1 MNSSA
6 EQPHTL
12 VLALLDEVRSETGLP
27 VTDWVREEHGDHSIV
42 EVCPPD
48 AAGDVVVWLL
58 GQIALVFLDIA
69 EPVEFDLREEGEA
82 ERLHSLLLAAARG
95 QVEFDELVG
104 RSASHPYAVRW
115 PGGEHRVTV
124 SSWTWMWRR
133 RMTHRVRRFPSWT
146 GAAEPGRVLADMPDG
161 HPTGTS
167 EDDGAPPG
175 EGFLVA
181 PRESLESPPTKS
193 VEAAGTA
200 SGGSRSD

>member
-1 MNSSA
+1 MNFSA

-12 VLALLDEVRSETGLP
+12 VLALLAQVRSDTGLP
-27 VTDWVREEHGDHSIV
+27 VTDWVREEHGDHTIV

-48 AAGDVVVWLL
+48 PAGDVVVWLL

-69 EPVEFDLREEGEA
+69 EPVEFDLREEEQQG
-82 ERLHSLLLAAARG
+82 RLYSLLLAAARG
-95 QVEFDELVG
+95 EVEFDELVG

-133 RMTHRVRRFPSWT
+133 RMTHRVRRFPAWAPAGPDQSRA
-146 GAAEPGRVLADMPDG
+146 GGPDG
-161 HPTGTS
+161 QRQGGGPPPPEGS
-167 EDDGAPPG
+167 LVAPPEDDRIPPG
-175 EGFLVA
+175 E
-181 PRESLESPPTKS
+181 S

-200 SGGSRSD
+200 AGAGRSD